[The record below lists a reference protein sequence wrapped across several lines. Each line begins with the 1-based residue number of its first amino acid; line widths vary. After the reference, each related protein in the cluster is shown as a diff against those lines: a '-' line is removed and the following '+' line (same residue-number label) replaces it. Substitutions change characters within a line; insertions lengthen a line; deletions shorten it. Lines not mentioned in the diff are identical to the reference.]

1 MWERGGKYH
10 RARARGEPG
19 DTNGGVPGGG
29 VVGGESTRD
38 RERPRAGRRGS
49 EMEGETN
56 FGLREDVARGDQRLG
71 RSQVVEGG
79 GEWKGAGSFG
89 HVGGIVN
96 GQPDWDSGI
105 RDASCFLL

>member
-1 MWERGGKYH
+1 MRVRGGN
-10 RARARGEPG
+10 RATPTVAC
-19 DTNGGVPGGG
+19 PGGG

-89 HVGGIVN
+89 HVGGLVN